1 MPKNRYKQL
10 EKVFSIPLGKY
21 IPATLN
27 LEQQSYFA
35 LGYYQMGA
43 KINKERKAAVA
54 ASKERTAAAEQ

>member
-1 MPKNRYKQL
+1 MENKWLANQYQ
-10 EKVFSIPLGKY
+10 EKLRQVSVALGTS

-43 KINKERKAAVA
+43 NSVRRK
-54 ASKERTAAAEQ
+54 RTFRCR